1 MLQCLT
7 KLKGLFSI
15 QLMVWNLIIYN
26 MFPQQLFIY
35 LCMYN
40 LKRQNTNSPL
50 RISAI
55 NILKLPPIFNNLVTE
70 FYEFIAIF
78 LSQDYTIL
86 QQFLLASL
94 WESHYFGL
102 SYVACQLPIKCLLG
116 QVRIGQIRLAARQD
130 PASTP
135 QDLNRRS
142 LPASHQ
148 VPG

>member
-1 MLQCLT
+1 MSN
-7 KLKGLFSI
+7 KIKRSKFSI

-70 FYEFIAIF
+70 F
-78 LSQDYTIL
+78 
-86 QQFLLASL
+86 
-94 WESHYFGL
+94 
-102 SYVACQLPIKCLLG
+102 
-116 QVRIGQIRLAARQD
+116 
-130 PASTP
+130 
-135 QDLNRRS
+135 
-142 LPASHQ
+142 
-148 VPG
+148 